1 MSARGYAIILLVI
14 IMVTSIAYTPVTG
27 LAQEEHRY
35 LATIYVPTVIDEAKG
50 LGGVVRIGI
59 YAVKSDKPGVVVES
73 MASIAN
79 DTAYAAKIAYIVAEK
94 ILGDLGPYEYHIV
107 IETTGRVAGPSAG
120 VAFTVLLMAAALG
133 DNISQNLS
141 MTGAIAGD
149 GGAEGVSGLVV
160 KAKATAENG
169 LKEIVAPYV
178 IMAPHILDQI
188 LKYNITVK
196 PVANVLE
203 AYYEATGRR
212 LTVPYV
218 IDVPPPVA
226 KVFQDYAYNAIEMAR
241 EKFQE
246 AVVKARKAYPAIST
260 AIINNTE
267 KFVNAQLN
275 NAYKALSAGAFYSA
289 ASLAFTAYVNAST
302 LSLYADIAKGQVDPR
317 DYRNKLYE
325 EAKELNKS
333 ISSYNYTTLG
343 EFEVVAAA
351 WYRIYMALES
361 LNETTNGYYQ
371 EAANLAYAEARLD
384 TAKFWF
390 QLTDEAREA
399 NPVPINESLAEK
411 IADYAVNYAELA
423 YRYVKSIVVE
433 IGASQASINALD
445 REYELFKK
453 ATSKAKP
460 PLAYAFAAEF
470 ASKIYYPLK
479 GEATIAEL
487 TSRKYVERVLNGYRE
502 MVSYF
507 DKHLIDHNI
516 SLIIA
521 PAYVEYSEWVGDP
534 YSAAQLVAMADAY
547 FTPIYFA
554 YMNISLELSKAPIRT
569 STLLPLAGGY
579 SYVFIIVVGVSVAF
593 AFTMGIYLGS
603 KLALPKEIEEIRRS
617 LRRGSQS
624 S

>member
-1 MSARGYAIILLVI
+1 MTGYRLIALLLI
-14 IMVTSIAYTPVTG
+14 ALLLASITIAPITG
-27 LAQEEHRY
+27 FAQEEHKY
-35 LATIYVPTVIDEAKG
+35 LASIYVPTVIDEAKG
-50 LGGVVRIGI
+50 EGGIVRIDV

-73 MASIAN
+73 MASVAD
-79 DTAYAAKIAYIVAEK
+79 DTVYAAKIAYIVAEK
-94 ILGDLGPYEYHIV
+94 ILGNLGPYEYHIV

-120 VAFTVLLMAAALG
+120 VAFTVLLMAAVLG

-149 GGAEGVSGLVV
+149 GGAEGVSGLVI
-160 KAKATAENG
+160 KAKATAEHG

-188 LKYNITVK
+188 LDYNITVK

-218 IDVPPPVA
+218 IDVPSPLA
-226 KVFQDYAYNAIEMAR
+226 QVFQDYAYNAIDMAR
-241 EKFQE
+241 EKLKE
-246 AVVKARKAYPAIST
+246 AVTNAKKAYPAISSAT
-260 AIINNTE
+260 INHTVDY
-267 KFVNAQLN
+267 VNSQLN

-302 LSLYADIAKGQVDPR
+302 LSLYADIALGKIDPKEYR
-317 DYRNKLYE
+317 DKLYSD
-325 EAKELNKS
+325 AKELNKT

-343 EFEVVAAA
+343 EFEVIAAA

-361 LNETTNGYYQ
+361 LNETGNGYYQ

-390 QLTDEAREA
+390 QLVDDAKKA
-399 NPVPINESLAEK
+399 NPIPINASLAEK
-411 IADYAVNYAELA
+411 IAEYAVNYAELA
-423 YRYVKSIVVE
+423 YNYVKSIVVE

-445 REYELFKK
+445 REYQLFKK
-453 ATSKAKP
+453 ATSKAEP

-487 TSRKYVERVLNGYRE
+487 SSRKYIERVLNGYRE
-502 MVSYF
+502 MVSFF
-507 DKHLIDHNI
+507 DKRLIDNNI

-521 PAYVEYSEWVGDP
+521 PAYIEYSKWVGDP
-534 YSAAQLVAMADAY
+534 YSAAQLTAMADAY
-547 FTPIYFA
+547 LTPIYFA
-554 YMNISLELSKAPIRT
+554 YMNLSMGLNKTSIRT
-569 STLLPLAGGY
+569 STLLPLSGAYGY
-579 SYVFIIVVGVSVAF
+579 AFVLVVGASVALSF
-593 AFTMGIYLGS
+593 VLGVYIGS
-603 KLALPKEIEEIRRS
+603 KLALPKEVEEIRRS
-617 LRRGSQS
+617 LRRS

>member
-1 MSARGYAIILLVI
+1 MIGYRLMALLLIVLVLASTTI
-14 IMVTSIAYTPVTG
+14 CITG
-27 LAQEEHRY
+27 LAQEEHKY
-35 LATIYVPTVIDEAKG
+35 LASIYVPTVIDEAKG
-50 LGGVVRIGI
+50 KGGIVRIDV
-59 YAVKSDKPGVVVES
+59 YAVKSSEPGVVVES
-73 MASIAN
+73 MASVAD
-79 DTAYAAKIAYIVAEK
+79 DTVYAAKIAYIVAEK

-120 VAFTVLLMAAALG
+120 VAFTVLLMAAVLG

-149 GGAEGVSGLVV
+149 GGAEGVSGLVI
-160 KAKATAENG
+160 KTKATAEYG
-169 LKEIVAPYV
+169 LKEIIAPYV
-178 IMAPHILDQI
+178 ILAPHILDQI
-188 LKYNITVK
+188 KNYNITVK

-212 LTVPYV
+212 LTIPYV
-218 IDVPPPVA
+218 IDVPSPLA
-226 KVFQDYAYNAIEMAR
+226 QVFQDYAYNAIDMAKR
-241 EKFQE
+241 KLKE
-246 AVVKARKAYPAIST
+246 AITRARSTYP
-260 AIINNTE
+260 IINNTMINNTIN
-267 KFVNAQLN
+267 FVNDQLD

-302 LSLYADIAKGQVDPR
+302 LSLYTDIISKQVNPEK
-317 DYRNKLYE
+317 YRLKLYSD
-325 EAKELNKS
+325 AKELNKT

-343 EFEVVAAA
+343 EFEAVAAA

-361 LNETTNGYYQ
+361 LNQTTSNYYQ

-390 QLTDEAREA
+390 QLVNEAKIA
-399 NPVPINESLAEK
+399 NPAPINKSLAEK
-411 IADYAVNYAELA
+411 IAEYALNYAKLA
-423 YRYVKSIVVE
+423 YNYVKSIVVE

-487 TSRKYVERVLNGYRE
+487 SNRKYIERVLNGYRE
-502 MVSYF
+502 MVSIF
-507 DKHLIDHNI
+507 DKRLINHNI

-521 PAYVEYSEWVGDP
+521 PAYIEYSEWVGDP
-534 YSAAQLVAMADAY
+534 YSAAQLTAMADAY
-547 FTPIYFA
+547 LTPIYFA
-554 YMNISLELSKAPIRT
+554 YTNISINLNKTSIRT
-569 STLLPLAGGY
+569 STLLPIAGGY
-579 SYVFIIVVGVSVAF
+579 SYAFVLVVGFSAAF
-593 AFTMGIYLGS
+593 FFVLGLYVGS
-603 KLALPKEIEEIRRS
+603 KLALPKEVEEIRRS
-617 LRRGSQS
+617 FRRS

>member
-1 MSARGYAIILLVI
+1 MSVYRFTALLLLALILVSTVLAP
-14 IMVTSIAYTPVTG
+14 VTST
-27 LAQEEHRY
+27 AQEGHRY
-35 LATIYVPTVIDEAKG
+35 LASIYVPTVIDEAKG
-50 LGGVVRIGI
+50 EGGIVRIGV
-59 YAVKSDKPGVVVES
+59 YAVESDEPGVVVES
-73 MASIAN
+73 MASVAD
-79 DTAYAAKIAYIVAEK
+79 DTVYAAKIAYIVAEK

-120 VAFTVLLMAAALG
+120 VAFTVLLMAAVLG

-160 KAKATAENG
+160 KAKATAEYG

-188 LKYNITVK
+188 LDYNITVK

-212 LTVPYV
+212 LTIPYV
-218 IDVPPPVA
+218 IDVPSPVA
-226 KVFQDYAYNAIEMAR
+226 QVFQDYAYNAIDLAK
-241 EKFQE
+241 EKLKE
-246 AVVKARKAYPAIST
+246 AVAKAKKAYPAISSAT
-260 AIINNTE
+260 INNTVD
-267 KFVNAQLN
+267 FVNTQLN
-275 NAYKALSAGAFYSA
+275 NAYNALSTGAFYSA

-302 LSLYADIAKGQVDPR
+302 LSLYADIASGQVDPEEYR
-317 DYRNKLYE
+317 DKLYSD
-325 EAKELNKS
+325 AKELNES
-333 ISSYNYTTLG
+333 ISTYNYTTLG

-361 LNETTNGYYQ
+361 LNQTANGYYQ

-390 QLTDEAREA
+390 QLVDEAKIA
-399 NPVPINESLAEK
+399 NPIPVNETLAEK
-411 IADYAVNYAELA
+411 IAEYAVSYAELA
-423 YRYVKSIVVE
+423 YNYVKSIVVE

-445 REYELFKK
+445 REYELFRK

-487 TSRKYVERVLNGYRE
+487 PSRKYIERVLNGYRE
-502 MVSYF
+502 MVSVF
-507 DKHLIDHNI
+507 DKRLIDNNI

-521 PAYVEYSEWVGDP
+521 PAYIEYSEWVGDP
-534 YSAAQLVAMADAY
+534 YSSAQLVAMADAY
-547 FTPIYFA
+547 LTPIYFA
-554 YMNISLELSKAPIRT
+554 YMNLSMSINKTSIRT
-569 STLLPLAGGY
+569 TTLLPIAGEY
-579 SYVFIIVVGVSVAF
+579 SYVFVLVVGVSVALSF
-593 AFTMGIYLGS
+593 VLGLYVGS
-603 KLALPKEIEEIRRS
+603 KLALPKEVEEIRRS
-617 LRRGSQS
+617 LRRTS
-624 S
+624 

>member
-1 MSARGYAIILLVI
+1 MVNHASRILPLILLALI
-14 IMVTSIAYTPVTG
+14 LASLTLPSITCFG
-27 LAQEEHRY
+27 EDERY

-50 LGGVVRIGI
+50 EGGIVRIGV
-59 YAVKSDKPGVVVES
+59 YAVESSEPGVVVES
-73 MASIAN
+73 MASVAD
-79 DTAYAAKIAYIVAEK
+79 DTVYAAKIAYIVAEK

-120 VAFTVLLMAAALG
+120 VAFTVLLMAAVLG

-149 GGAEGVSGLVV
+149 GGAEGVSGLVI

-188 LKYNITVK
+188 LEYNITVK

-212 LTVPYV
+212 ITIPYV
-218 IDVPPPVA
+218 IDVPSPVA
-226 KVFQDYAYNAIEMAR
+226 QVFQDYAYKAIEMAR
-241 EKFQE
+241 DKLSE
-246 AVVKARKAYPAIST
+246 AVAKAKKAYPTIST
-260 AIINNTE
+260 ATINNTVE
-267 KFVNAQLN
+267 FVNTQLN
-275 NAYKALSAGAFYSA
+275 NAYRALSTGAFYSA

-302 LSLYADIAKGQVDPR
+302 LSLYADIASGQVDPKEYR
-317 DYRNKLYE
+317 DKLYSD
-325 EAKELNKS
+325 AKELNKT

-361 LNETTNGYYQ
+361 LNQTGNGYYQ

-390 QLTDEAREA
+390 QLVDEARIA
-399 NPVPINESLAEK
+399 NPIPVNETLAEK
-411 IADYAVNYAELA
+411 IAEYAVNYAELA
-423 YRYVKSIVVE
+423 YNYVKSIVVE

-487 TSRKYVERVLNGYRE
+487 SSRKYIERVLNGYRE
-502 MVSYF
+502 MVSVF
-507 DKHLIDHNI
+507 DKRLIDNNI

-547 FTPIYFA
+547 LTPIYFA
-554 YMNISLELSKAPIRT
+554 YMNLSMSLSKTSIRT
-569 STLLPLAGGY
+569 STLLPLTSEY
-579 SYVFIIVVGVSVAF
+579 SYIFIVVVGVSVALS
-593 AFTMGIYLGS
+593 FTLGLYVGS
-603 KLALPKEIEEIRRS
+603 KLALPKEVEEIRRS
-617 LRRGSQS
+617 LRRS